1 MYFSGWRSFAAA
13 SRAARRSSSSGSHI
27 RASSRQRFSRAGDAM
42 AEADGTF
49 ALSTY
54 TANDGAPA
62 GEYAVTVVWW
72 KPLVDANGKP
82 GPNLLPERYARPE
95 TTPLRATVKA
105 GTNEVVLELK
115 K

>member
-1 MYFSGWRSFAAA
+1 M
-13 SRAARRSSSSGSHI
+13 RR
-27 RASSRQRFSRAGDAM
+27 
-42 AEADGTF
+42 AEADGSF

-72 KPLVDANGKP
+72 NPPVDAEGKP
-82 GPNLLPERYARPE
+82 GPNLLPQRYAKPE
-95 TTPLRATVKA
+95 TTPLKAVVKA
-105 GTNEVVLELK
+105 GPNEVVLELK